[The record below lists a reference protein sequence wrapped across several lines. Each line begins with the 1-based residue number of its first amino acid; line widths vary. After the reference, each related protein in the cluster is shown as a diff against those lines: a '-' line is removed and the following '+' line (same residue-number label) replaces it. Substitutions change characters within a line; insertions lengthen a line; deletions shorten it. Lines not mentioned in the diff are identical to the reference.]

1 MNMEGEGGGVVV
13 RGRVEIDM
21 RQPFRSV
28 KEAVTL
34 FGEKVLAGEV
44 IGNKLK
50 QMQARGDAE
59 QPHQSKIG
67 TVTAELE
74 ETKRSLEKSKEEGN
88 LMAYYL
94 HSLKL
99 ELEQTKKELQQL
111 KGSRELTD
119 HHKPTPSLDPEIE
132 ELKFIE
138 NASTKVEVKSTQT
151 QGFEELEKK
160 RSVKFASPPLLTRVI
175 ISKEEDDRPHHR
187 QEGVNSS
194 SSVGEKKL
202 KKRPSFGFLFA
213 KKKGHQKSTGP

>member
-1 MNMEGEGGGVVV
+1 
-13 RGRVEIDM
+13 
-21 RQPFRSV
+21 
-28 KEAVTL
+28 
-34 FGEKVLAGEV
+34 
-44 IGNKLK
+44 
-50 QMQARGDAE
+50 MQAKGDAAP
-59 QPHQSKIG
+59 PHQSKIG

-88 LMAYYL
+88 LMAYYI

-111 KGSRELTD
+111 KGPRELTN
-119 HHKPTPSLDPEIE
+119 HHKPPPSLHPEIE

-138 NASTKVEVKSTQT
+138 NTSTKVEIKNTQT
-151 QGFEELEKK
+151 RGFEELEKK
-160 RSVKFASPPLLTRVI
+160 RSIKFASPPLLTRVI

-194 SSVGEKKL
+194 PLVGEKKL
-202 KKRPSFGFLFA
+202 KKKPSFGFLFA